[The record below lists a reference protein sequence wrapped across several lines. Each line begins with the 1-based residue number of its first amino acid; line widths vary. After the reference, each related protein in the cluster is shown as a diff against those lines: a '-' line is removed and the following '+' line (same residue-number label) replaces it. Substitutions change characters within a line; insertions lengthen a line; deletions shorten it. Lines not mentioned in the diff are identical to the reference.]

1 MRNLLAASAL
11 LFVTSLAQA
20 DAVPWTYDGSH
31 SRVGFSVPHLVV
43 STATGRFNQVTKSSI
58 ALDEA
63 DLTRSK
69 AEIEIA
75 ASSIDTGDA
84 KRDEHLRGPDFFDVK
99 KYPTLTF
106 KSKSISKAGEGYKVN
121 GTLKIR
127 DIEKPVTL
135 TATVS
140 EAVKSPWG
148 KQVRSVKLGGKI
160 KRSEFGLTWNKGL
173 ETGGVVVG
181 DEVTLDVQV
190 ELTK

>member
-1 MRNLLAASAL
+1 MRKFLAAGAL

-20 DAVPWTYDGSH
+20 DAVPWTYDASH
-31 SRVGFSVPHLVV
+31 SRVGFSVSHLVV
-43 STATGRFNQVTKSSI
+43 STAEGRFNQITKSVI

-63 DLTRSK
+63 NLTKSS

-75 ASSIDTGDA
+75 ATSIDTGDP

-99 KYPTLTF
+99 KYPTVTF
-106 KSKSISKAGEGYKVN
+106 KSKSIEKAGEGYKVN
-121 GTLKIR
+121 GSLKIR
-127 DIEKPVTL
+127 DVEKPVTL

-140 EAVKSPWG
+140 QPVKTPWG

-160 KRSEFGLTWNKGL
+160 KRSEFGLKWNKGL
-173 ETGGVVVG
+173 ETGGVLVG

>member
-1 MRNLLAASAL
+1 MAA
-11 LFVTSLAQA
+11 V
-20 DAVPWTYDGSH
+20 
-31 SRVGFSVPHLVV
+31 
-43 STATGRFNQVTKSSI
+43 
-58 ALDEA
+58 
-63 DLTRSK
+63 
-69 AEIEIA
+69 
-75 ASSIDTGDA
+75 
-84 KRDEHLRGPDFFDVK
+84 
-99 KYPTLTF
+99 
-106 KSKSISKAGEGYKVN
+106 
-121 GTLKIR
+121 
-127 DIEKPVTL
+127 